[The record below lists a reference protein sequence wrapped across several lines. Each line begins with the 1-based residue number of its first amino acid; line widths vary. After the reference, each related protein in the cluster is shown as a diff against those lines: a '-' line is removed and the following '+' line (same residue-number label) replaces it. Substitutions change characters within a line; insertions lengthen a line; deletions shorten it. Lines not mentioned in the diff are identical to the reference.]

1 MHKLWHRVQVVLG
14 GYQEGREDIAS
25 LQQAGHLNHDIV
37 VHFKDE
43 SFDICFSLSNNPQ
56 CPPAQLLLSFDGL

>member
-43 SFDICFSLSNNPQ
+43 SFDICFSLL
-56 CPPAQLLLSFDGL
+56 CE